1 MGHTVVLQKNGA
13 ALDKEMAS
21 HQANTHDREQPR
33 RDEQAHRNA
42 EAVRAGVEKLADH
55 RQRATADAWKS
66 VEGSVDAAS
75 QSFRNG
81 SDQFARNLGYS
92 GEEGKRLARQS
103 AQDVEAI
110 TKYGAVLAEAAQD
123 SSRQWYG
130 LAQRQWQRNL
140 EGLSQL
146 ARCRSVQDFV
156 AVHSGLVRESLLHM
170 AEDGRTIAEISLR
183 AMKDASKAIAE
194 TAPEGARSSAHAA

>member
-1 MGHTVVLQKNGA
+1 MANPQTDGHA
-13 ALDKEMAS
+13 
-21 HQANTHDREQPR
+21 REQTR
-33 RDEQAHRNA
+33 RDDQAHKNA
-42 EAVRAGVEKLADH
+42 EAGRAGLEKLTDH

-130 LAQRQWQRNL
+130 LAQRQWQRNFESL
-140 EGLSQL
+140 NQL

-156 AVHSGLVRESLLHM
+156 AVHSGLVRESLQHM

-183 AMKDASKAIAE
+183 GIKDASKAIAE
-194 TAPEGARSSAHAA
+194 TAPEGSRSSALAA

>member
-1 MGHTVVLQKNGA
+1 
-13 ALDKEMAS
+13 MAS
-21 HQANTHDREQPR
+21 SQINTRDREQTR
-33 RDEQAHRNA
+33 RDEQAHTNA
-42 EAVRAGVEKLADH
+42 EAARAGVEKLADH
-55 RQRATADAWKS
+55 RQRATADAWRS
-66 VEGSVDAAS
+66 MESGVEAAT
-75 QSFRNG
+75 QGFRNA
-81 SDQFARNLGYS
+81 SDQFARDLGYS

-170 AEDGRTIAEISLR
+170 AEDGRTIAENSLR
-183 AMKDASKAIAE
+183 AMNDASKVIAVM
-194 TAPEGARSSAHAA
+194 PEGAA

>member
-1 MGHTVVLQKNGA
+1 MANPQTDGHA
-13 ALDKEMAS
+13 
-21 HQANTHDREQPR
+21 REQTR
-33 RDEQAHRNA
+33 RDDQAHKNA
-42 EAVRAGVEKLADH
+42 EAARAGVEKLTDH
-55 RQRATADAWKS
+55 RQRAMADAWKAMEGG
-66 VEGSVDAAS
+66 VEAAS
-75 QSFRNG
+75 QGFRNA
-81 SDQFARNLGYS
+81 SDQFARDLGYS

-183 AMKDASKAIAE
+183 AMKDANKAIAE
-194 TAPEGARSSAHAA
+194 TAPEGARSSALAA

>member
-1 MGHTVVLQKNGA
+1 MANPQTDGHA
-13 ALDKEMAS
+13 
-21 HQANTHDREQPR
+21 REQTR
-33 RDEQAHRNA
+33 RDDQAHKNA
-42 EAVRAGVEKLADH
+42 EAARAGVEKLTDH

-66 VEGSVDAAS
+66 MESGVEAAS
-75 QSFRNG
+75 QGFRNA
-81 SDQFARNLGYS
+81 SDQFARDLGYS

-130 LAQRQWQRNL
+130 LAQRQRNFD
-140 EGLSQL
+140 GLSQL

-156 AVHSGLVRESLLHM
+156 AVHSGLVRESLQHM
-170 AEDGRTIAEISLR
+170 AEDGSTIAEISLR
-183 AMKDASKAIAE
+183 AVKDASKAV
-194 TAPEGARSSAHAA
+194 T